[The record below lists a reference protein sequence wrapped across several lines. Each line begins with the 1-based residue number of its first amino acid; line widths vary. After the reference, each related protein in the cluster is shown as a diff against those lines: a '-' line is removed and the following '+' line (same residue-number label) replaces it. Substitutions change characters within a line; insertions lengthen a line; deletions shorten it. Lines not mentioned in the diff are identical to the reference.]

1 MLKIENLRK
10 CYGDTVAVDGLSLE
24 AEAGEVVGL
33 VGPNGA
39 GKTTTLKILATLSKP
54 DLGRVTI
61 DGHDLEDDVVQVRRI
76 VGYMPDTFNGYNE
89 MMVWEYLD
97 FFASA
102 GGLKRSHRVQ
112 TVDEVLELT
121 DLDVRRDSLVQSL
134 SRGMLQRLCLA
145 KSLLHNPKLILLD
158 EPASGLDP
166 RARIELMALLRE
178 LHKMGKTV
186 LISSHILAD
195 LEDICDRIAII
206 ERGKLVALDDQE
218 SLGRRVRQETVLC
231 LSVKRD
237 ADRACTLLSELPGVD
252 HVEEVDGRIHLRL
265 SSENDD
271 HNFILRTLI
280 DAGIPIA
287 SFEERL
293 PDLGEVFMQIT
304 TGGLS

>member
-1 MLKIENLRK
+1 MLRIHNLRK

-54 DLGRVTI
+54 DSGRVTV
-61 DGHDLEDDVVQVRRI
+61 DGHDLEDDVVQVRGI

-102 GGLKRSHRVQ
+102 GGLRRGQRVQ

-178 LHKMGKTV
+178 LHKMGKTI
-186 LISSHILAD
+186 LISSHILSD
-195 LEDICDRIAII
+195 LEDISDRIAII
-206 ERGKLVALDDQE
+206 ERGQLVALDDQE
-218 SLGRRVRQETVLC
+218 SLGRRVRQETVLY

-237 ADRACTLLSELPGVD
+237 AERASVLLSELPAVD
-252 HVEEVDGRIHLRL
+252 GVEEVDHGLLVRL
-265 SSENDD
+265 SSASDD
-271 HNFILRTLI
+271 HNSILRALI
-280 DAGIPIA
+280 DADIPIA
-287 SFEERL
+287 SFEERR

>member
-1 MLKIENLRK
+1 MLKIQNLRK
-10 CYGDTVAVDGLSLE
+10 CYGDTVAVNGLSLE

-54 DLGRVTI
+54 DSGRVTI
-61 DGHDLEDDVVQVRRI
+61 EGYDLEDDVVEVRRI

-102 GGLKRSHRVQ
+102 GGLRRDQ
-112 TVDEVLELT
+112 RIRTVDEVLELT

-178 LHKMGKTV
+178 LHKMGKAV

-195 LEDICDRIAII
+195 LEDICSRIAII
-206 ERGKLVALDDQE
+206 ERGQLVALDDQE
-218 SLGRRVRQETVLC
+218 SLGRRVRQETVLR

-237 ADRACTLLSELPGVD
+237 ADRACTLLAELPGVD
-252 HVEEVDGRIHLRL
+252 DVVQEDGRIHARL
-265 SSENDD
+265 SSESDD
-271 HNFILRTLI
+271 HNFILRALI
-280 DAGIPIA
+280 DADIPIA

-304 TGGLS
+304 EGGLS